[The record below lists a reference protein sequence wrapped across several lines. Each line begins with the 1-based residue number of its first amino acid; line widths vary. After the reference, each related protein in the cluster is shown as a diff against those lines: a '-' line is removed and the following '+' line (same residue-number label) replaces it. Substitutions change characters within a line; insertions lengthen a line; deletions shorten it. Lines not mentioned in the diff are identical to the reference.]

1 MMAFIALPSEW
12 LNSTSSTLKKELN
25 EEGQN
30 KRCRLKGDIT
40 RQKKTVYEKKE
51 EQKKMH
57 EFVWPD
63 YKGAGGVEDLYGEED
78 LANNNK
84 RIIDNY
90 NKEIGNMDTNTGT
103 NTLRRME

>member
-1 MMAFIALPSEW
+1 
-12 LNSTSSTLKKELN
+12 
-25 EEGQN
+25 
-30 KRCRLKGDIT
+30 
-40 RQKKTVYEKKE
+40 
-51 EQKKMH
+51 MH

-90 NKEIGNMDTNTGT
+90 NKEIVNMDANTGT